1 MPFLQQM
8 SSFAIVGAIG
18 TAVHYLV
25 FIALVEL
32 AGSAPV
38 PATSAGAVLGAL
50 VNYALNYRITFA
62 SRADHART
70 LARFMVVAAVAL
82 ILNAVIVDAAI
93 RFVHVHYLFGQLLA
107 TGVVFVF
114 GYAAN
119 RAWTFSEADRAGR

>member
-1 MPFLQQM
+1 M

-32 AGSAPV
+32 AGSTPV

-50 VNYALNYRITFA
+50 TNYALNYRITFA
-62 SRADHART
+62 SRADHTHT

-82 ILNAVIVDAAI
+82 ILNAIVVDAVI
-93 RFVHVHYLFGQLLA
+93 RFAHVHYLFGQLVA

-119 RAWTFSEADRAGR
+119 RAWTFREADHAGK